1 MDIQWAD
8 LAAAFGLLLIFEGML
23 PFTSPQGLKRA
34 MAGLAAASDRSLRII
49 GLASMVAGL
58 GLLWL
63 IRS

>member
-8 LAAAFGLLLIFEGML
+8 LAAAFGLLLVFEGVL
-23 PFTSPQGLKRA
+23 PFASPQGLKRA
-34 MAGLAAASDRSLRII
+34 MVGLAATSDRSLRVA

-58 GLLWL
+58 VLLWL